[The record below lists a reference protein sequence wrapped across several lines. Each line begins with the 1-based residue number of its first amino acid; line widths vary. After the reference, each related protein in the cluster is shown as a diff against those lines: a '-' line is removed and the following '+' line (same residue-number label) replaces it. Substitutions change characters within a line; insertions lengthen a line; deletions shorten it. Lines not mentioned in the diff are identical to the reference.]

1 MPTIMPQNELVR
13 RAAAHVA
20 AELADRGNKGET
32 NRAALHRLLDDAA
45 MRFNLT
51 PLDQQALERL
61 FLTSPESGAPAD
73 R

>member
-20 AELADRGNKGET
+20 AEWADKGNKSRGE
-32 NRAALHRLLDDAA
+32 LLRLLDDAA

-61 FLTSPESGAPAD
+61 FLTPPEDGATSPG

>member
-20 AELADRGNKGET
+20 AELADKGGRE
-32 NRAALHRLLDDAA
+32 RADLHHLLDDAA

-61 FLTSPESGAPAD
+61 FLAPPENGAPS

>member
-20 AELADRGNKGET
+20 AEWADKEDKSRS
-32 NRAALHRLLDDAA
+32 ALLRLLDDAA

-61 FLTSPESGAPAD
+61 FLTPPDDGAAAPG

>member
-1 MPTIMPQNELVR
+1 MTTIMPQNELVR

-20 AELADRGNKGET
+20 AELADKGET
-32 NRAALHRLLDDAA
+32 DRADLHRLLDDAA

-61 FLTSPESGAPAD
+61 FLAPPEDGAASA